1 MSVALGFVVG
11 LLAVRLLVGA
21 SRDLLHSPALER
33 PNRDGRALPT
43 ATGVLAVAAV
53 VLIEAGR
60 SVFHAFGVG
69 DASADTARLLV
80 VLACVGFGLL
90 GLLDDLA
97 GTHAD
102 HGFRGHLGALAHG
115 RVTTG
120 AVKVVGGGALAVV
133 LVSAD
138 RIGVSGARVVT
149 DALLVALAAN
159 LTNLLDRAPG
169 RAIKVGVLAWIP
181 LAIAAR
187 TDGVG
192 VAIAPVVGAFVGLLG
207 DDLRQRL
214 MLGDTGSNVIG
225 AVLGLAVVLECGPGV
240 RTAVLVVLVV
250 LTLTS
255 ELVSF
260 SRVIDRVGVLRRLD
274 ELGRGA

>member
-1 MSVALGFVVG
+1 
-11 LLAVRLLVGA
+11 
-21 SRDLLHSPALER
+21 
-33 PNRDGRALPT
+33 
-43 ATGVLAVAAV
+43 
-53 VLIEAGR
+53 
-60 SVFHAFGVG
+60 
-69 DASADTARLLV
+69 
-80 VLACVGFGLL
+80 
-90 GLLDDLA
+90 
-97 GTHAD
+97 
-102 HGFRGHLGALAHG
+102 
-115 RVTTG
+115 
-120 AVKVVGGGALAVV
+120 V

-159 LTNLLDRAPG
+159 LTKLLDRAPG

-240 RTAVLVVLVV
+240 RTAVLVVLVA